1 MIRTKEEYLESLR
14 DLGHVVYYKGKRVTD
29 VTDHPSFAPHINA
42 AARTYDMALQPEFE
56 ALLTATSHLT
66 GKKIS
71 RFTHIHQSVDDLI
84 KKVQMLRLIAHETG
98 SCFQRCVGF
107 DGLNATYMTTYDI
120 DEKHGTP
127 YHQRFVEYLKH
138 IQEENLMVVGGMT
151 DPKGDRSKPPSQ
163 QADPD
168 QFTRVVEKRED
179 GIILSGAK
187 AHQTGAVNSH
197 EILVMPTQ
205 ALREGDE
212 AYAITCAVPLNA
224 QGVVLIFGRQTNE
237 ERKFESRMD
246 AGNPEYGMVGGEAL
260 VVFDHVFVPWDR
272 VFMCGEIEHTG
283 VLVERFATL
292 HRQNYGGCKGGVS
305 DVLVGACALASQYQ
319 GTLKASHIRD
329 KLAEMMHLAET
340 IYTGSI
346 ACSAMGSKTSSGAFY
361 PDPVL
366 ANCTK
371 LNVSRNI
378 YKITQLAHDVAG
390 GIIATLPSE
399 MDLRHPEIGKYVE
412 KYMTGVPGVSAET
425 RIKILRL
432 IENMTGGTALVESMH
447 GAGSPQAQKV
457 MYQRLGNTQMKIRW
471 AKKLAGIEDDPPS
484 S

>member
-1 MIRTKEEYLESLR
+1 MIRTREEYIESLR
-14 DLGHVVYYKGKRVTD
+14 KLGHRVYYKGALVKDLTEL
-29 VTDHPSFAPHINA
+29 PAFLPHINSA
-42 AARTYDMALQPEFE
+42 AKTYDMALQPEYE
-56 ALLTATSHLT
+56 ELLTATSHLT

-120 DEKHGTP
+120 DAKHGTR
-127 YHQRFVEYLKH
+127 YHERFVDYLKY

-151 DPKGDRSKPPSQ
+151 DPKGDRSKSPGQ
-163 QADPD
+163 QDDPD
-168 QFTRVVEKRED
+168 LFTRVVERRGD
-179 GIILSGAK
+179 GIVLRGAK

-197 EILVMPTQ
+197 EILVMPTL
-205 ALREGDE
+205 ALRQGDE
-212 AYAITCAVPLNA
+212 PYAVTCAVPLNA
-224 QGVVLIFGRQTNE
+224 RGVLLIFGRQTNE
-237 ERKFESRMD
+237 ERKFDSRID
-246 AGNPEYGMVGGEAL
+246 AGNPDYGMVGGEAL
-260 VVFDHVFVPWDR
+260 VVFEDVFVPWDR
-272 VFMCGEIEHTG
+272 VFMCGEVDFAGT
-283 VLVERFATL
+283 LVERFATM

-305 DVLVGACALASQYQ
+305 DVLVGACALACEHQ
-319 GTLKASHIRD
+319 GTLKASHIRE

-340 IYTGSI
+340 IYAGSV
-346 ACSAMGSKTSSGAFY
+346 ACSAMGSRTASGAYY

-378 YKITQLAHDVAG
+378 YQIARLAHDVAG
-390 GIIATLPSE
+390 GIIATLPFES
-399 MDLRHPEIGKYVE
+399 DLRSPEIGKYVE
-412 KYMTGVPGVSAET
+412 KYMAGVKGVSSET

-447 GAGSPQAQKV
+447 GAGSPQAQMI
-457 MYQRLGNTQMKIRW
+457 MYQRLGKLDMKIQW
-471 AKKLAGIEDDPPS
+471 AKKVVGIEE
-484 S
+484 